1 MHWEINVVTSVT
13 LLAFLQGHQVRGVSQ
28 ESSYVIECI
37 RDMIP
42 TQIYNDCCM
51 RENNCTISRQQN
63 RAIDCMSRI
72 IMTNYSSLFSDS
84 RENGPGTT
92 DMSHNRNHQFYND
105 ILDTL
110 GEMCRRQPRARL
122 QTCIRNE
129 LIKRCRYSM
138 LQDRFTSSP
147 GRWNQRRTDTDN
159 GYDNFRTHGTS
170 QERSVLQWRRR
181 RRRRKQTS
189 LRWIYNDGQANGLHL
204 GFQALLVKKWVQ

>member
-1 MHWEINVVTSVT
+1 
-13 LLAFLQGHQVRGVSQ
+13 
-28 ESSYVIECI
+28 
-37 RDMIP
+37 MIP
-42 TQIYNDCCM
+42 TQIYNDCCL

-110 GEMCRRQPRARL
+110 GEMCKRQPRARL

-159 GYDNFRTHGTS
+159 GYDNFGHM
-170 QERSVLQWRRR
+170 EPRRR
-181 RRRRKQTS
+181 GPFFSGGGGGGKQKTV
-189 LRWIYNDGQANGLHL
+189 RWIYSDGQTNRLHL
-204 GFQALLVKKWVQ
+204 GFQALLVEKWVQR